1 MKNKNGVLP
10 SDALKHLF
18 DPDSLSFIVVDLQND
33 FCPGGA
39 LAVTN
44 GDKIIPQINDLIR
57 VMVDKGVLIVA
68 SRDWHPADSIKT
80 NPHFVNNWPVH
91 CIENTEGAKLHP
103 SLIIPDIEI
112 IISKGTSGIDDGY
125 SAFEGKTDK
134 GETLNEV
141 LDIDEVNQLIVTGL
155 ATDWCVKATV
165 LDALKRENP
174 FTVILVEDAIA
185 GVNINPDDSD
195 KAIAEM
201 LEAGA
206 IIATTKEICDALS

>member
-1 MKNKNGVLP
+1 MRNKYEELSGDTLR
-10 SDALKHLF
+10 HLL
-18 DPDSLSFIVVDLQND
+18 DPDSLSLVIVDVQND

-39 LAVTN
+39 LAVTD
-44 GDKIIPQINDLIR
+44 GDKIIPNINELIR
-57 VMVDKGVLIVA
+57 VMSEKGALIVA
-68 SRDWHPADSIKT
+68 SRDWHPADSIST

-91 CIENTEGAKLHP
+91 CIQNTNGADFSP
-103 SLIIPDIEI
+103 SLVTPDIEI
-112 IISKGTSGIDDGY
+112 IISKGTSGLDDGY

-141 LDIDEVNQLIVTGL
+141 FDIDEVNQLVVTGL
-155 ATDWCVKATV
+155 ATDFCVKATV

-174 FTVILVEDAIA
+174 LTVILVTDAIA
-185 GVNINPDDSD
+185 GVNIEPDASE

-206 IIATTKEICDALS
+206 IIANTKEVCDALS